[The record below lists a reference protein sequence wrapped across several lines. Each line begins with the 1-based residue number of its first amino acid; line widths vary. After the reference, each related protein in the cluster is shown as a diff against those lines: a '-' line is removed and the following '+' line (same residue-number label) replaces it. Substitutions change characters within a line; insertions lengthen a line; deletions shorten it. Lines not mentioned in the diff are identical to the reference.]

1 MKKRVFLQRALS
13 AAGAA
18 ALPGLSFGNAS
29 WPDRPIKLIVPTAP
43 GGAQDLLGR
52 DFAQQLASRLGQP
65 VVVDNKPGAGTIIG
79 TVFVA
84 KAPADG
90 YTLLL
95 GQTALIQNPVQMKS
109 PGYDPIKDF
118 TPLARIGA
126 SSTVQVVRSDLAV
139 NNAVEFVKLAKG
151 KGWNYGSSS
160 PGPQV
165 IQEVWNKANNI
176 GLVSVSYKGEAPCLS
191 DLLSGTIQTGLFSIT
206 AVKPHIEAGK
216 LKAIAAIGSNRIPSL
231 PNVQTFLEQGFKEMT
246 YPGGWYAF
254 FAPAKLPP
262 EIADRLTKELK
273 AILDEPAMRKRLSD
287 MELVVN
293 WADGATFGPQMKRD
307 MDNWRNLI
315 QQSGVKFEQ

>member
-13 AAGAA
+13 AAGMA
-18 ALPGLSFGNAS
+18 ALPGLSFGNTS
-29 WPDRPIKLIVPTAP
+29 WPDRPIKLVIPTAP

-52 DFAQQLASRLGQP
+52 DFALQLGSRLGQP
-65 VVVDNKPGAGTIIG
+65 VVIDNKPGAGTIIG
-79 TVFVA
+79 TVMVA

-109 PGYDPIKDF
+109 VGYDPIKDF

-126 SSTVQVVRSDLAV
+126 SSTVQVVRNDLPV
-139 NNAVEFVKLAKG
+139 SNAVEFVKLARG
-151 KGWNYGSSS
+151 KNWNYGSSS

-165 IQEVWNKANNI
+165 IQEVWNKANKI
-176 GLVSVSYKGEAPCLS
+176 GMVSVSYKGEGPCLT
-191 DLLSGTIQTGLFSIT
+191 DLLAGNIQTGLFSI
-206 AVKPHIEAGK
+206 AAARPHIETGK
-216 LKAIAAIGSNRIPSL
+216 LKAIAAIGSTRIPSL
-231 PNVQTFLEQGFKEMT
+231 PNVQTFMEQGFEEMT

-254 FAPAKLPP
+254 FGPANLPK

-273 AILDEPAMRKRLSD
+273 AILDEPAMRKRLTD
-287 MELVVN
+287 MELNVN

-307 MDNWRNLI
+307 MDNWSNLI
-315 QQSGVKFEQ
+315 KQSGVTFEK